1 MVFVAMHE
9 IMHEGVG
16 CVNFLAESS
25 WAHLRRLQTVF
36 AIAPGGRDPPWVRAE
51 MAKLVDRDVPAR

>member
-1 MVFVAMHE
+1 MHE
-9 IMHEGVG
+9 IMHEAIG

-36 AIAPGGRDPPWVRAE
+36 AIAPGRRDPPWVRAE